1 MGWTLLA
8 PIVARLFKDASWW
21 LLIAGVCLVGA
32 IVLRRA
38 FAPAPPLPTAFG
50 TTTAVHR
57 GNAMSVKVGWRT
69 REVVLHGIAVP
80 DGLWG
85 ERATAFLRQLVYDKQ
100 VRLEITDGR
109 GVSARMTAIV
119 YTPEGWCANAEL
131 LKQGLAWCTDN
142 RQREWRRLEADAQRN
157 NRGIWQQYKRVEGDD
172 AHLYAR

>member
-69 REVVLHGIAVP
+69 REGTLTVSPYLTGC
-80 DGLWG
+80 
-85 ERATAFLRQLVYDKQ
+85 
-100 VRLEITDGR
+100 
-109 GVSARMTAIV
+109 GVSVLPHFCGSWSTTNKCGWRLQTA
-119 YTPEGWCANAEL
+119 AA
-131 LKQGLAWCTDN
+131 
-142 RQREWRRLEADAQRN
+142 
-157 NRGIWQQYKRVEGDD
+157 
-172 AHLYAR
+172 